1 MNINAWLFNKFL
13 SNRKITRKFIGY
25 LEAWISILGNL
36 ILFIIKFLFGT
47 SLNSISLIAEA
58 FHSLSDVL
66 TSIVVLLGFKMGDK
80 PPDKEHPYGHGR
92 LEQIAT
98 IIIAIMLLIV
108 SYDLIKDSLKRILS
122 PQKVSFNYL
131 VLIFMIL
138 SALFKEWMARF
149 SIYLG
154 KKINSSTLIA
164 DAWHHRSDA
173 IASIL
178 VGIGLIFVNLNLYFL
193 DGILGIGVSLLLA
206 WIGIELLKSSS
217 SFLIGEAPNEELLK
231 NIEQIVLSTPGVLN
245 MHDLMIHDYQNNK
258 IISLHVEI
266 DENLSAKDAHK
277 IALEVQDKLKKKIEN
292 SNISVHIDPKGERED

>member
-13 SNRKITRKFIGY
+13 SNRKITRKFVGY

-36 ILFIIKFLFGT
+36 LLFIIKFLFGT

>member
-13 SNRKITRKFIGY
+13 SNRKITRKFVGY

>member
-13 SNRKITRKFIGY
+13 SNKKITRKFVGY

-36 ILFIIKFLFGT
+36 LLFIIKFLFGT

>member
-13 SNRKITRKFIGY
+13 SNKKITRKFVGY

>member
-13 SNRKITRKFIGY
+13 SNRKITRKFVGY

-206 WIGIELLKSSS
+206 WIGVELLKSSS

>member
-13 SNRKITRKFIGY
+13 SNKKITRKFVGY

-36 ILFIIKFLFGT
+36 LLFIIKFLFGT
-47 SLNSISLIAEA
+47 SLNSISLIAEG

>member
-13 SNRKITRKFIGY
+13 SNRKITRKFVGY

-98 IIIAIMLLIV
+98 IIISIMLLIV

-206 WIGIELLKSSS
+206 WIGVELLKSSS

>member
-13 SNRKITRKFIGY
+13 SNKKITRKFVGY

-36 ILFIIKFLFGT
+36 LLFIIKFLFGT

-80 PPDKEHPYGHGR
+80 PPDKKHPYGHGR